1 MKQQLN
7 EVKRMQRIAGLI
19 NESQLNELDP
29 KVDAARK
36 EYMEQLD
43 AVGIAISKLED
54 VGAKAGGL
62 FSVDKGA
69 KELHDKFFDENTLV
83 KPYNELYKYIKG
95 TSAPKLAEDEYSK
108 E

>member
-36 EYMEQLD
+36 EYMKQLD
-43 AVGIAISKLED
+43 AVGLALSKLDD
-54 VGAKAGGL
+54 VGANAGGL

-69 KELHDKFFDENTLV
+69 FDLHDKFFDTAV
-83 KPYNELYKYIKG
+83 PVYNELYKYVKG
-95 TSAPKLAEDEYSK
+95 TSAPKLAEDEYS
-108 E
+108 EE